1 MLQSGFSEEWLC
13 SIFSNLTED
22 LLESLRAAWLSVMII
37 HLHSM
42 QQADNTAYSQYRR
55 KMQQIMQSEVLADTF
70 FWKPPDAE
78 PNLPFSRISL
88 ESGTMSWP
96 SSIAAPWLSP
106 GALSAAFTLLNT
118 KIYCQQRSRCNLDA
132 AERNPRIAGQ
142 QREGKAE
149 CE

>member
-70 FWKPPDAE
+70 FWKPPMQ
-78 PNLPFSRISL
+78 NRIFL
-88 ESGTMSWP
+88 LAGY
-96 SSIAAPWLSP
+96 PWNR
-106 GALSAAFTLLNT
+106 G
-118 KIYCQQRSRCNLDA
+118 R
-132 AERNPRIAGQ
+132 
-142 QREGKAE
+142 
-149 CE
+149 